1 MQVLAA
7 YLQNSDYDKRSA
19 EFLIRGF
26 VEGFKINY
34 TGPRVA
40 TKCSN
45 LKSAR
50 ENELQI
56 VEKVFKEIHAG
67 RVAGPFRSR
76 PFPNLRLSP
85 IGLVPKKDGSFRLIH
100 HLSFPANSSVNSFI
114 DKSFCSVNYS
124 SLDDAVNLLS
134 LLGTGA
140 LMGKIDLKSA
150 FRLLPIHPSD
160 FELLG
165 FRLNDMFFFD
175 KCLPMGCSVS
185 CSLFEEFSTCLEW
198 LLRKHSGQESV
209 VHYLDDF
216 LFAGKA
222 GDNACNELM
231 LTFVELCRQLGVP
244 LADDKTVWPTT
255 SLIFLGFELDSV
267 EMKIKI
273 PVDKLYSLKD
283 LIICFLAR
291 KKATLKEFQA
301 LAGLLNFCLRAIP
314 PARAFTR
321 RIYDVMQGVV
331 KPHHLIR
338 VSVAVKDDLRVWL
351 TFLDLFN
358 GCYYFPQ
365 IDWVDDEHLQL
376 FTDSAGNLDLGCGAF
391 FRNHWL
397 FFKWPTEWA
406 GTEAMRDITFLELVP
421 IVLAIHAWGNQLTSK
436 KIVFRVDNEALV
448 AILNKKSSKS
458 KRVMGLIRP
467 LVLQSMLSAIQFK
480 ACHILGV
487 HNEVA
492 DALSRCQ
499 FQRFRTLV
507 PQADLEPTPIP
518 DSFLTIISRLSLT
531 D

>member
-160 FELLG
+160 FEL
-165 FRLNDMFFFD
+165 
-175 KCLPMGCSVS
+175 
-185 CSLFEEFSTCLEW
+185 
-198 LLRKHSGQESV
+198 
-209 VHYLDDF
+209 
-216 LFAGKA
+216 
-222 GDNACNELM
+222 
-231 LTFVELCRQLGVP
+231 
-244 LADDKTVWPTT
+244 
-255 SLIFLGFELDSV
+255 
-267 EMKIKI
+267 
-273 PVDKLYSLKD
+273 
-283 LIICFLAR
+283 
-291 KKATLKEFQA
+291 
-301 LAGLLNFCLRAIP
+301 
-314 PARAFTR
+314 
-321 RIYDVMQGVV
+321 
-331 KPHHLIR
+331 
-338 VSVAVKDDLRVWL
+338 
-351 TFLDLFN
+351 
-358 GCYYFPQ
+358 
-365 IDWVDDEHLQL
+365 
-376 FTDSAGNLDLGCGAF
+376 
-391 FRNHWL
+391 
-397 FFKWPTEWA
+397 
-406 GTEAMRDITFLELVP
+406 
-421 IVLAIHAWGNQLTSK
+421 
-436 KIVFRVDNEALV
+436 
-448 AILNKKSSKS
+448 
-458 KRVMGLIRP
+458 
-467 LVLQSMLSAIQFK
+467 
-480 ACHILGV
+480 
-487 HNEVA
+487 
-492 DALSRCQ
+492 
-499 FQRFRTLV
+499 
-507 PQADLEPTPIP
+507 
-518 DSFLTIISRLSLT
+518 
-531 D
+531 

>member
-1 MQVLAA
+1 M
-7 YLQNSDYDKRSA
+7 K
-19 EFLIRGF
+19 E
-26 VEGFKINY
+26 

-67 RVAGPFRSR
+67 RVAGPFRS
-76 PFPNLRLSP
+76 FPNLRLSP

-150 FRLLPIHPSD
+150 LRLLPIHPSD

-198 LLRKHSGQESV
+198 LLRKQSGQESV

-216 LFAGKA
+216 LFAGKT
-222 GDNACNELM
+222 GDNACDELI
-231 LTFVELCRQLGVP
+231 LTFVELYRQLGVP
-244 LADDKTVWPTT
+244 LADDKTMWPTT

-267 EMKIKI
+267 EMKI

-314 PARAFTR
+314 PAIAFTR
-321 RIYDVMQGVV
+321 RIYDAMQGVV
-331 KPHHLIR
+331 KPHHFIR
-338 VSVAVKDDLRVWL
+338 VSVAVKDDIRVWL

-358 GCYYFPQ
+358 GCYYFPRGE
-365 IDWVDDEHLQL
+365 DDEHLQL

-391 FRNHWL
+391 FRNHCL

-406 GTEAMRDITFLELVP
+406 GSEAM
-421 IVLAIHAWGNQLTSK
+421 K

-448 AILNKKSSKS
+448 AIVNKKSSKS

-499 FQRFRTLV
+499 FQRFRTFV
-507 PQADLEPTPIP
+507 PQADLEPTPMP